1 MTITAVRPPSPSQLA
16 YYAAAPRFP
25 CTTGEHAAAF
35 HYSPTDLPLTQRV
48 AAAAGFPCDSMEQS
62 ETPHDQAASPER
74 FSVPVLDDRDFVNFS
89 LIERTA
95 AAALATLQQTIDSAA
110 AAPGSQE
117 SPPQPSLTP
126 REREYR
132 VRATIERRDPLN
144 PEALL
149 PNRLEY
155 SLQRARDQMA
165 SQPATPRF
173 RFQLPRPEPEVS
185 YQFPVI
191 RLRTQELVVG
201 GMEVG
206 ISADIGNYRH
216 SMEDTHVAAEF
227 VLSLAGRD
235 LPCVL
240 FGVFDGHGGA
250 ATSFFVQQHI
260 EEVLQQLIL
269 AHNQEGI
276 SDVGMYN
283 ALKLLGVHLNERFNR
298 EHPYGMEIGTTL
310 VASLFI
316 NGDLYV
322 VNIGDSRALLN
333 LNGTPL
339 QLSEDQK
346 PGDPYYE
353 RMITERGGYVS
364 TSSSCWGG
372 PPSPARVNG
381 VLATARAIGDA
392 NCGPEFSLSARS
404 KVTKFS
410 LEQIPPESHLVLV
423 SDGVTD
429 VANTASLVAAIHEH
443 RELSPENLSK
453 GLVHSAIE
461 TGSLDNVTAIVVRL
475 R

>member
-1 MTITAVRPPSPSQLA
+1 MTTTTDVRPPSPSLLA
-16 YYAAAPRFP
+16 YYAAAPQFP
-25 CTTGEHAAAF
+25 CTTGEHEAAF
-35 HYSPTDLPLTQRV
+35 HYSPTDLPLAQRI
-48 AAAAGFPCDSMEQS
+48 ATAAGIPFGATEQPDAPS
-62 ETPHDQAASPER
+62 LEASSPES
-74 FSVPVLDDRDFVNFS
+74 FAVDDAAFMDLS

-95 AAALATLQQTIDSAA
+95 AAALASLQQTIDSAA
-110 AAPGSQE
+110 PAQPQE
-117 SPPQPSLTP
+117 SPPQISLTP
-126 REREYR
+126 RDREYR
-132 VRATIERRDPLN
+132 VRTTIERRDPLN
-144 PEALL
+144 PEAPQ

-155 SLQRARDQMA
+155 SLQRAALQMA
-165 SQPATPRF
+165 SQPATPLF

-185 YQFPVI
+185 CQFPVM
-191 RLRTQELVVG
+191 RLRAQELVVG
-201 GMEVG
+201 GMNVG
-206 ISADIGNYRH
+206 ISSDVGNYRH
-216 SMEDTHVAAEF
+216 SMEDTHLAAEF

-235 LPCVL
+235 LPCAF

-250 ATSFFVQQHI
+250 ATSYFVQQRI
-260 EEVLQQLIL
+260 QEVLQQLIL
-269 AHNQEGI
+269 AHNQEGL
-276 SDVGMYN
+276 SEVGMYN

-298 EHPYGMEIGTTL
+298 EHPYGREIGTTL
-310 VASLFI
+310 VAALFI

-353 RMITERGGYVS
+353 KMITARGGYVS
-364 TSSSCWGG
+364 SSRSCWGG
-372 PPSPARVNG
+372 PDGPARVNG
-381 VLATARAIGDA
+381 ILATARAIGDA
-392 NCGPEFSLSARS
+392 SCGPEFSLSARA
-404 KVTKFS
+404 KVTKYA

-429 VANTASLVAAIHEH
+429 VANTASIAAAIHEN
-443 RELSPENLSK
+443 RTLSPEDLSR